1 MKIKLHYI
9 FILSGILSVAFIPA
23 ASAQE
28 ADEQEYEVPDVD
40 REKMLYS
47 PGGEGENRTK
57 LSPPVSTTLKDSIA
71 TTRTP
76 SVLPSRGRQETAPK
90 NPEKQLAPKE
100 EDPDSILSF
109 NFLYYIIEKY
119 KLQDI
124 VD

>member
-1 MKIKLHYI
+1 M
-9 FILSGILSVAFIPA
+9 SVAFIPA

-47 PGGEGENRTK
+47 PGGEGENRNK
-57 LSPPVSTTLKDSIA
+57 LSPPVSNALKDSIA

-76 SVLPSRGRQETAPK
+76 LVSPSRGKQEPAPK
-90 NPEKQLAPKE
+90 ASEKQLAPKE